1 MDSKRWLFVVISMFV
16 LVGMA
21 CNLSESVGG
30 NPTLEPANA
39 VENQEEYAEV
49 PAQELQAEEG
59 QVIPT
64 PQVIVVTATPEPT
77 AIPSAPIGI
86 WEGLS
91 SLNSYRLTMRMINNG
106 PTEVDRSSSTVLVET
121 GSDGDSSHTHY
132 EIFSSSADEPAG
144 DTSITD
150 QYQVGNITCNYS
162 EGDEA
167 TVEEA
172 DPMAQEIIDVWFKM
186 LDLLPMVNDP
196 VYVGEEMVNGVMT
209 NHFTFALEGLGV
221 ESGAEVVSKNGEY
234 WLAQD
239 GQYVVKYSV
248 IMETRDGPVGDAN
261 TQTLHSEFY
270 IEVTD
275 INQEVVITLPGIC
288 Q

>member
-1 MDSKRWLFVVISMFV
+1 MDSKRWLFVVISVFM

-21 CNLSESVGG
+21 CNLPGSVGG
-30 NPTLEPANA
+30 NPTLEPASA
-39 VENQEEYAEV
+39 VENQEENVEA
-49 PAQELQAEEG
+49 PAGELQPEEG
-59 QVIPT
+59 QVAPM

-77 AIPSAPIGI
+77 LIPSNPIGL

-91 SLNSYRLTMRMINNG
+91 SLNSYRLTIRMINTG
-106 PTEVDRSSSTVLVET
+106 PTEVDKSANTFLIEM

-132 EIFSSSADEPAG
+132 EIFASSADEPAG

-167 TVEEA
+167 TIEEA
-172 DPMAQEIIDVWFKM
+172 NPMAQEIIDVWFKM

-196 VYVGEEMVNGVMT
+196 VFVGEEMVNGVMT

-221 ESGAEVVSKNGEY
+221 ESGAEVVSKGGEY

-270 IEVTD
+270 IEVMD
-275 INQEVVITLPGIC
+275 INQEVAITLPGIC